1 MILKKKRETALLDA
15 NQVKKKKKN
24 RKKKQA
30 KKERERDQESQ
41 TAVISEVSF

>member
-1 MILKKKRETALLDA
+1 MILKKKRETGLLDA